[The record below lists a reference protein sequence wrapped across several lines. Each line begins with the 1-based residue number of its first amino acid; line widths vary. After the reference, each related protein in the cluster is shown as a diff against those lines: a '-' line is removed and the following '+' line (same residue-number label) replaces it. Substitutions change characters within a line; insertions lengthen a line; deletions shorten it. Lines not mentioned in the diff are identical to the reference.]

1 MNRLKQYFPVIR
13 ERQELLTEIRSVREL
28 EEQFESWTKEQQED
42 FLNLCTGVRGIRF
55 LYDGFFKEIMNPEYV
70 PERLN
75 DFLSQAL
82 GKRVRVLKVLPADS
96 VRLADENSLLIMD
109 MVVEFEDGGIANL
122 EIQKVGYLFPGQRS
136 ACYSADLLLRQY
148 KRVRGER
155 RKKFSYRDIR
165 SVYTIVLYEKSPGA
179 FHRFPHEYKHNFEQ
193 KSDTGLEMELLQK
206 YLFIPLDIFRK
217 IQQNK
222 DITDKLE
229 AWLAAFSIDD
239 PETII
244 QLLERYP
251 EFRQMY
257 EEAYDICRNIEEVMA
272 MFSRELYELDKNTVQ
287 YMIDEMQDTIDEQKT
302 MLDTRQ
308 NTIDEQKA
316 MLDIQRNTIKT
327 MQDVVERGILG
338 MIRVMEKSGSSKG
351 EILEALQEQYQLT
364 GEAAEGYL
372 EQRGGLQ
379 KRD

>member
-1 MNRLKQYFPVIR
+1 
-13 ERQELLTEIRSVREL
+13 
-28 EEQFESWTKEQQED
+28 
-42 FLNLCTGVRGIRF
+42 
-55 LYDGFFKEIMNPEYV
+55 
-70 PERLN
+70 
-75 DFLSQAL
+75 
-82 GKRVRVLKVLPADS
+82 
-96 VRLADENSLLIMD
+96 
-109 MVVEFEDGGIANL
+109 
-122 EIQKVGYLFPGQRS
+122 
-136 ACYSADLLLRQY
+136 
-148 KRVRGER
+148 
-155 RKKFSYRDIR
+155 
-165 SVYTIVLYEKSPGA
+165 
-179 FHRFPHEYKHNFEQ
+179 
-193 KSDTGLEMELLQK
+193 MELLQK

-327 MQDVVERGILG
+327 MQDMVERGILG

>member
-82 GKRVRVLKVLPADS
+82 GKRVRVLKVLLADS

-327 MQDVVERGILG
+327 MQDMVERGILG

>member
-302 MLDTRQ
+302 MLD
-308 NTIDEQKA
+308 
-316 MLDIQRNTIKT
+316 IQRNTIKT
-327 MQDVVERGILG
+327 MQDMVERGILG

>member
-82 GKRVRVLKVLPADS
+82 GKRVGVLKVLLADS

-327 MQDVVERGILG
+327 MQDMVERGILG

-372 EQRGGLQ
+372 EQRVGLQ

>member
-55 LYDGFFKEIMNPEYV
+55 LYDGFFKEIMNPEYA

-82 GKRVRVLKVLPADS
+82 GKWVRVLKVLPADS

-257 EEAYDICRNIEEVMA
+257 EEAYDVCRNIEEVMA

-327 MQDVVERGILG
+327 MQDMVERGILG

-364 GEAAEGYL
+364 GEEAEGYL